1 MIHRIYAIRSSAS
14 RFNYSVRI
22 RYPSILIL
30 IISSPLVLRIQSGNH
45 LNFDETAGKGKLG
58 NTDRCP
64 SCLLYTSDAADE

>member
-1 MIHRIYAIRSSAS
+1 MIYQVYANRSSAS

-45 LNFDETAGKGKLG
+45 LNFDEPAGKSKLG

-64 SCLLYTSDAADE
+64 